1 MPGAVNRLTERGVV
15 ASASQLGEAFKE
27 DFSKGIFDM
36 NKILAALIAATFAT
50 GVFAQAAA
58 PAAKKEEAAKPA
70 AAASA
75 AKKEEKKAE
84 AKADKKEMKKE
95 EAKK

>member
-1 MPGAVNRLTERGVV
+1 MPGAVNRLTKRRVV
-15 ASASQLGEAFKE
+15 ASASQLGEAFSE
-27 DFSKGIFDM
+27 DFSKGISDM

-75 AKKEEKKAE
+75 AKKEDKKAD
-84 AKADKKEMKKE
+84 AKAAAPAAKKE